1 MLFWLYIA
9 LCRLISITL
18 TPPVHPLLHWF
29 PARTRCV
36 LMRFKRLQ
44 VSALLRLIS
53 AATPFNMGMEVGRP
67 VIMFMMLCI
76 LT

>member
-1 MLFWLYIA
+1 MLFWFCIA

-18 TPPVHPLLHWF
+18 TRRVHPLLRWF
-29 PARTRCV
+29 PARTQCV
-36 LMRFKRLQ
+36 HMRFKLLQ

-53 AATPFNMGMEVGRP
+53 AATLFSMGMEVGRP